1 MDLPPGVE
9 LPPGIA
15 DLLTE
20 FGERIRPAAGAVALY
35 VGGSLASGD
44 YRPGV
49 SDMDLVA
56 VVGEPLDA
64 GQREKVTAIHRDLIA
79 REPAAA
85 ELHCVYV
92 PAGELD
98 DVSAPHLT
106 WAFGELFPRPL
117 SGVARAELHGP
128 GFAVFGPPPAGLIPP
143 VPPGDLREA
152 ARHALSG
159 YWTKALRWRRVWLR
173 DNYVDLGLYTLARAD
188 ATLGGDGLITKREA
202 LTRLGRFGVPDRLA
216 DEMRRRR
223 AGETVPVP
231 PVYRLRR
238 AFLVH
243 HLVAKGIKTQLR
255 RPES

>member
-1 MDLPPGVE
+1 MDLPPG
-9 LPPGIA
+9 A

-20 FGERIRPAAGAVALY
+20 FGERISAAAGAVALY
-35 VGGSLASGD
+35 VGGSLASND
-44 YRPGV
+44 YRPGI
-49 SDMDLVA
+49 SDLDLVA
-56 VVGEPLDA
+56 VVGEPLDD
-64 GQREKVTAIHRDLIA
+64 GQQEKVAAIHRDLIA

-85 ELHCVYV
+85 KLHCVYV
-92 PAGELD
+92 PARELA

-106 WAFGELFPRPL
+106 WAFGELFPRPF

-128 GFAVFGPPPAGLIPP
+128 GFAVFGPPPAEVIPP

-152 ARHALSG
+152 ARHELSG
-159 YWTKALRWRRVWLR
+159 YWTRALRWPRVWLK
-173 DNYVDLGLYTLARAD
+173 DVYVDLGLYTLARAD
-188 ATLGGDGLITKREA
+188 ATLAGDGLITKREA
-202 LTRLGRFGVPDRLA
+202 LTRLGRFGVPARLA
-216 DEMRRRR
+216 GEMRRRR

-243 HLVAKGIKTQLR
+243 HLMAKGIRSQLR